1 MKIDRAR
8 AQKAFADYAAH
19 YNAADAKVK
28 LKIDHTY
35 RVAALCARIAQ
46 SLALPPVDVD
56 LAWLSGILHDVG
68 RFEQLRRYNTFID
81 AQSVSHAA
89 LSVAVL
95 FDEGRIRDYLD
106 DAGADALLRT
116 AVEWHSAFRLPEALD
131 DRTRLFCQILR
142 DADKIDIL
150 RVNVETPME
159 EIYNVSTAA
168 LRRSPVT
175 PAVLDAF
182 YAHHCVL
189 HSLKQYPA
197 DNAVGHASL
206 VFELCYPESLRIV
219 DEQGWLWHRRRVC
232 RHPGRTAPLAE
243 RAVGVSR
250 YSKNAISLF
259 DNIEGLLQSHTQPAR
274 RQTKGRRTLF
284 TFRRIVSSY
293 CYAIYYICIT
303 DKYQYLPPR

>member
-46 SLALPPVDVD
+46 SLALPPEDVD

-219 DEQGWLWHRRRVC
+219 GEQGWLWRLLDFKTDNPDTAAAFAAIRDELHRW
-232 RHPGRTAPLAE
+232 L
-243 RAVGVSR
+243 
-250 YSKNAISLF
+250 NA
-259 DNIEGLLQSHTQPAR
+259 QSA
-274 RQTKGRRTLF
+274 
-284 TFRRIVSSY
+284 
-293 CYAIYYICIT
+293 
-303 DKYQYLPPR
+303 

>member
-46 SLALPPVDVD
+46 SLALPPEDVD

-175 PAVLDAF
+175 PAVLAAWMIGELRALGYTEVNLNLGCPSGTVTAKGKGSGMLRDPAVLDAF

-219 DEQGWLWHRRRVC
+219 DEQGWLWRLLDFKTDNPDTAAAFAAIRDELHRW
-232 RHPGRTAPLAE
+232 L
-243 RAVGVSR
+243 
-250 YSKNAISLF
+250 NA
-259 DNIEGLLQSHTQPAR
+259 QSA
-274 RQTKGRRTLF
+274 
-284 TFRRIVSSY
+284 
-293 CYAIYYICIT
+293 
-303 DKYQYLPPR
+303 

>member
-46 SLALPPVDVD
+46 SLALPPEDVD

-106 DAGADALLRT
+106 DAGADALLRNGT
-116 AVEWHSAFRLPEALD
+116 ARSVCRRRWMTARGCSARFCATP
-131 DRTRLFCQILR
+131 TRSTFCG
-142 DADKIDIL
+142 
-150 RVNVETPME
+150 
-159 EIYNVSTAA
+159 STSRHQWRKFTTSA
-168 LRRSPVT
+168 LRRC
-175 PAVLDAF
+175 A
-182 YAHHCVL
+182 
-189 HSLKQYPA
+189 
-197 DNAVGHASL
+197 G
-206 VFELCYPESLRIV
+206 
-219 DEQGWLWHRRRVC
+219 
-232 RHPGRTAPLAE
+232 
-243 RAVGVSR
+243 
-250 YSKNAISLF
+250 
-259 DNIEGLLQSHTQPAR
+259 AR
-274 RQTKGRRTLF
+274 
-284 TFRRIVSSY
+284 
-293 CYAIYYICIT
+293 
-303 DKYQYLPPR
+303 

>member
-46 SLALPPVDVD
+46 SLALPPEDVD

-189 HSLKQYPA
+189 HSLKLYPA

-219 DEQGWLWHRRRVC
+219 DEQGWLWRLLDFKTDNPDTAAAFAAIRDELHRW
-232 RHPGRTAPLAE
+232 L
-243 RAVGVSR
+243 
-250 YSKNAISLF
+250 NA
-259 DNIEGLLQSHTQPAR
+259 QSA
-274 RQTKGRRTLF
+274 
-284 TFRRIVSSY
+284 
-293 CYAIYYICIT
+293 
-303 DKYQYLPPR
+303 

>member
-1 MKIDRAR
+1 MKIDRVR

-19 YNAADAKVK
+19 YNAADPKVK

-35 RVAALCARIAQ
+35 RVAALCARIAA
-46 SLALPPVDVD
+46 SLHLCDGDID

-81 AQSVSHAA
+81 SQSVSHAA
-89 LSVAVL
+89 LSVSVL

-106 DAGADALLRT
+106 DISADSLLRT
-116 AVEWHSAFRLPEALD
+116 AVEWHSAFRLPDGLD
-131 DRTRLFCQILR
+131 ERTVMFCNILR

-159 EIYNVSTAA
+159 DIYNVSTAQ
-168 LRRSPVT
+168 LRQSPVT

-189 HSLKQYPA
+189 HSLKKQPA
-197 DNAVGHASL
+197 DNAVGHTSL

-219 DEQGWLWHRRRVC
+219 NEQGWLWRLLDFRTDNPATARAFAAITAEMHRWLGERV
-232 RHPGRTAPLAE
+232 
-243 RAVGVSR
+243 
-250 YSKNAISLF
+250 
-259 DNIEGLLQSHTQPAR
+259 
-274 RQTKGRRTLF
+274 
-284 TFRRIVSSY
+284 
-293 CYAIYYICIT
+293 
-303 DKYQYLPPR
+303 